1 MRALNNITRH
11 HSLQLVFSQ
20 GGISVESVGANGY
33 KTYPIAFKSKCF
45 YANAI
50 SLLPQFNVGAWCKVV
65 DKSKFLC
72 GLGNDYESDGIT
84 PAVRYI
90 VIGI

>member
-1 MRALNNITRH
+1 M
-11 HSLQLVFSQ
+11 
-20 GGISVESVGANGY
+20 NGY
-33 KTYPIAFKSKCF
+33 RTYPIAFKSKCF

-84 PAVRYI
+84 LAVRYI
-90 VIGI
+90 AIGI